1 MRRADRLFQ
10 IVQHLRGGRLTTAK
24 DLAERLEV
32 SPRTIYRDV
41 ADLMANGVPID
52 GEAGLGYMMRDG
64 YDLPPLMFT
73 RAEVTALV
81 AGARLIRA
89 WGGAAMALG
98 AENALDKIETVL
110 PADAL
115 EKARS
120 VNVYAIA
127 PDGMDDM
134 LRARLDAIEAHVAAS
149 ERLKLAYRDK
159 SGAETARVVRPLGVW
174 FWGQVWTLVAW
185 CELRDDFRMFRVD
198 RVEGMQ
204 VEGVFAAESG
214 KMLSDFLT
222 CEADK
227 MPDIERERPLTR
239 S

>member
-10 IVQHLRGGRLTTAK
+10 IVQHLRSGRLTTAA
-24 DLAERLEV
+24 DLARRLEV

-73 RAEVTALV
+73 QAEVTALV

-98 AENALDKIETVL
+98 AENALEKVESIL

-120 VNVYAIA
+120 VHIYAMS
-127 PDGMDDM
+127 PDAMDQA
-134 LRARLDAIEAHVAAS
+134 LRERLDALERHIE
-149 ERLKLAYRDK
+149 EQMRLKIDYTDK
-159 SGAETARVVRPLGVW
+159 NGAATQRVVRPLGIW
-174 FWGQVWTLVAW
+174 FWGAVWTLVSW
-185 CELRDDFRMFRVD
+185 CEYRDDFRMFRVD
-198 RVEGMQ
+198 RIAGMSDEGKFDPVEGQ
-204 VEGVFAAESG
+204 
-214 KMLSDFLT
+214 KLSDFFA
-222 CEADK
+222 CA
-227 MPDIERERPLTR
+227 PERQQG
-239 S
+239 

>member
-10 IVQHLRGGRLTTAK
+10 IVQHLRGGRLTTASE
-24 DLAERLEV
+24 LARRLEV

-98 AENALDKIETVL
+98 AENALDKIESIL

-120 VNVYAIA
+120 VHVYAMA
-127 PDGMDDM
+127 PDAMDDV
-134 LRARLDAIEAHVAAS
+134 LRQRLDALETHIEKQV
-149 ERLKLAYRDK
+149 RLKIDYTDK
-159 SGAETARVVRPLGVW
+159 NGALTDRVVRPLGIW
-174 FWGQVWTLVAW
+174 FWGAVWTLVAW
-185 CELRDDFRMFRVD
+185 CEFRDDFRMFRVD
-198 RVEGMQ
+198 RITDMTMGEPFDPIEGQ
-204 VEGVFAAESG
+204 
-214 KMLSDFLT
+214 KLSDFFA
-222 CEADK
+222 CA
-227 MPDIERERPLTR
+227 PERGQL
-239 S
+239 

>member
-10 IVQHLRGGRLTTAK
+10 IVQHLRGGRLTTAAE
-24 DLAERLEV
+24 LARRLEV

-52 GEAGLGYMMRDG
+52 GEAGMGYMMRDG

-98 AENALDKIETVL
+98 AENALDKIESVL

-115 EKARS
+115 ETARS
-120 VNVYAIA
+120 VHIYAIA
-127 PDGMDDM
+127 PGGMDDTVR
-134 LRARLDAIEAHVAAS
+134 LRLDNLEAHIEKVERLLISYSDKNDAKS
-149 ERLKLAYRDK
+149 ERII
-159 SGAETARVVRPLGVW
+159 RPLGIW

-185 CELRDDFRMFRVD
+185 CEYRADFRMFRVD
-198 RVEGMQ
+198 RISEIASK
-204 VEGVFAAESG
+204 GVFQPQDG
-214 KMLSDFLT
+214 QTLSAFF
-222 CEADK
+222 AQ
-227 MPDIERERPLTR
+227 R
-239 S
+239 SAPAGRTQT

>member
-10 IVQHLRGGRLTTAK
+10 IVQHLRGGWLTTAA
-24 DLAERLEV
+24 DLAQRLEV
-32 SPRTIYRDV
+32 SPRTIYRDI

-98 AENALDKIETVL
+98 AENALEKVESIL

-120 VNVYAIA
+120 VHIYAMT
-127 PDGMDDM
+127 PDAMDQN
-134 LRARLDAIEAHVAAS
+134 LRLRLDELETHIEQQM
-149 ERLKLAYRDK
+149 RLKIGYTDK
-159 SGAETARVVRPLGVW
+159 NDAVTERVVQPLGIW
-174 FWGQVWTLVAW
+174 FWGAVWTLVSW
-185 CELRDDFRMFRVD
+185 CEFRQDFRMFRVD
-198 RVEGMQ
+198 RINAMSEEGRFEPVEGQ
-204 VEGVFAAESG
+204 
-214 KMLSDFLT
+214 KLSDFFA
-222 CEADK
+222 CA
-227 MPDIERERPLTR
+227 PERQQ